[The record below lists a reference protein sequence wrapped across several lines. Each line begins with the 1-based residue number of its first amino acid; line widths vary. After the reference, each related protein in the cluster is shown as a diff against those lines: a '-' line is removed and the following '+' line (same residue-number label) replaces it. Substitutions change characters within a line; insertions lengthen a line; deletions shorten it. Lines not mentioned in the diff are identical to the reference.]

1 VFEVAD
7 GVVEEAEALIQETM
21 EGILAHAPLPSDRRI
36 PINVSVSHGK
46 TWGDAKD

>member
-7 GVVEEAEALIQETM
+7 DVIKQAELLIQETM
-21 EGILAHAPLPSDRRI
+21 EGILAQAPLSPDRRI
-36 PINVSVSHGK
+36 PISVSVSHGK